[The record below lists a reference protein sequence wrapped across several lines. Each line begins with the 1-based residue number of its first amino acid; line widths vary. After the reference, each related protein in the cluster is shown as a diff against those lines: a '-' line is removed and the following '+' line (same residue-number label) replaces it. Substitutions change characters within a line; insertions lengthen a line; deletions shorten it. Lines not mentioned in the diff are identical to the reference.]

1 MAIVIVK
8 DRVTEKDINKAKEEH
23 GSYIKIVVDVK
34 RKHMAIGGE
43 WHADAEK
50 ILLSGGSKQENLW
63 GGGIDIETKNI
74 DLVALINLRPSMEIK
89 SQEIIDEKTRKQFV
103 KIVKDKFS
111 L

>member
-34 RKHMAIGGE
+34 RKDMVIGGE
-43 WHADAEK
+43 WHVDAEK
-50 ILLSGGSKQENLW
+50 ILLGEGSKQENLW

-74 DLVALINLRPSMEIK
+74 DLVALINLRPSMGIN
-89 SQEIIDEKTRKQFV
+89 SQEIIDDETRKQFV